1 MTAQQIFDERGPR
14 DPAGARA
21 LRFLEFIDEEV
32 MLSFSM
38 MADAGDET
46 LALVRFLD
54 AEGDGSPLL
63 R

>member
-32 MLSFSM
+32 MLTFAM
-38 MADAGDET
+38 MADAEERL
-46 LALVRFLD
+46 LALDDFLD
-54 AEGDGSPLL
+54 AVICGNV
-63 R
+63 